1 MTQDAS
7 STQQHFISLRRGTDS
22 LSGTVVDSTL
32 PDVEHGTQIVIEY
45 LGAARDEYRIS
56 IGGPQGQTYP
66 AVYDGEEDNVI
77 RYRLTG
83 EPE

>member
-32 PDVEHGTQIVIEY
+32 PDVDT
-45 LGAARDEYRIS
+45 ARRS
-56 IGGPQGQTYP
+56 
-66 AVYDGEEDNVI
+66 
-77 RYRLTG
+77 
-83 EPE
+83 